1 MLPKDSRGG
10 PRDARQQARAGRNYT
25 ALLSVPLTVTTCGN
39 CSVYVKEPNVF
50 GPGAIVLQAIVALL
64 LGDFSHNLNQD

>member
-1 MLPKDSRGG
+1 MLGNKRELVEITPLG
-10 PRDARQQARAGRNYT
+10 
-25 ALLSVPLTVTTCGN
+25 LSVPLTVTTCGN

>member
-1 MLPKDSRGG
+1 VALGMLGNKRELVEITP
-10 PRDARQQARAGRNYT
+10 
-25 ALLSVPLTVTTCGN
+25 LCLSVPLTVTTCGN